1 VNADEL
7 LQRLQAADP
16 AAQHSQSASWIP
28 DLLEA
33 TMSTPL
39 ETPAETSHRR
49 RRWVAPA
56 AAAVVLVASVTT
68 FAIVGRGDDRP
79 AQKATTSITLAIPAT
94 GTTMTSCIPFSVGI
108 LKDMPVA
115 FSGTVGEV
123 TGGTLTLEVDHWY
136 RGGTADTVKLNHY
149 DASTVSIAGI
159 EFSQGQRYLITA
171 TNGTVNFCGY
181 SALWSEDMAAHF
193 DQAFNR

>member
-1 VNADEL
+1 MNEDEL

-28 DLLEA
+28 DLVEA

-39 ETPAETSHRR
+39 ETPDETARR

-56 AAAVVLVASVTT
+56 AAAVVLAAGVTT
-68 FAIVGRGDDRP
+68 FAIVSHGDGRPPQRP
-79 AQKATTSITLAIPAT
+79 TTSMTLAVPKN
-94 GTTMTSCIPFSVGI
+94 GTTMASCIPFSVGV

-115 FSGTVGEV
+115 FSGTASEV
-123 TGGTLTLEVDHWY
+123 TGGTVTLEVDHWY
-136 RGGTADTVKLNHY
+136 RGGTADVVKLNHY
-149 DASTVSIAGI
+149 DASAVSIDGI
-159 EFSQGQRYLITA
+159 AFFRGKRYLVTA

-181 SALWSEDMAAHF
+181 SALWSEHMAANF
-193 DQAFNR
+193 DQAFK